1 MADNRESE
9 NANPPGVSP
18 FRRLLALLRPERR
31 DILIVV
37 AFAIGVGVLTLA
49 TPVAV
54 QALVNFVAFGGLFQP
69 LVVLGLLLFA
79 FLLLAGAIRVFKTWV
94 VDVLQRRIFVRVA
107 TDLSNRLPRVRVDAY
122 DRGHGPELV
131 NRFFDVLTVQKAS
144 ATLLLDGVA
153 VVLQAMIGLLILAFY
168 HPILLAFDLVL
179 LLGIAFVLFI
189 LGRGAV
195 RTAIA
200 ESKAKY
206 AVAASL
212 EEIARNPA
220 SFKLTG
226 GTLYARERTDALAVD
241 YVNARRRHF
250 AVVLR
255 QVVGAVGLQAVAGT
269 ALLTLGGW
277 LVIQGQLTLGQ
288 LVASELIVS
297 TVLASFAKTG
307 KQLESFY
314 DLLAGVDKLGQL
326 IDLPLE
332 REGGEEQLPADAG
345 GASLTLHQVRFNY
358 GNRVVLDAMSAHIRA
373 GERVCFVGS
382 HRSGK
387 TTLAELLYGLRM
399 PQRGHIEL
407 GGIDIREL
415 SLSSLRD
422 QVCMVKGLEVIE
434 CTIEENVR
442 MNRRDVT
449 PGNVRDA
456 LASVGLLDEV
466 RDLPDGLSTHLL
478 SSGAPLSSGQARR
491 LMLARAIAGRPRLL
505 VLDDLLDDL
514 DDEARAHVLATVLDR
529 AQPWTLIAFSRY
541 AGIGESFDRVV
552 RMDVA
557 RDGIFDRQ
565 APESV
570 MSAKQN
576 GGGGC

>member
-1 MADNRESE
+1 MSKGRDSE
-9 NANPPGVSP
+9 RGHTARVKP

-54 QALVNFVAFGGLFQP
+54 QALVNFVAFGGLVQP

-79 FLLLAGAIRVFKTWV
+79 FLVLAGAIRVFKTWV

-226 GTLYARERTDALAVD
+226 GTRYARERTDALAVD
-241 YVNARRRHF
+241 YVDARRRHF

-332 REGGEEQLPADAG
+332 REGGEEHLQADAG
-345 GASLTLHQVRFNY
+345 GASLTLHQVRFDY
-358 GNRVVLDAMSAHIRA
+358 GNRIVLDAVSAHVRA

-387 TTLAELLYGLRM
+387 STLAELLYGLRM
-399 PQRGHIEL
+399 PQQGHIEL

-415 SLSSLRD
+415 SLASLRS

-434 CTIEENVR
+434 CSIEENVR
-442 MNRRDVT
+442 MNRPEVT
-449 PGNVRDA
+449 PGDVREA

-505 VLDDLLDDL
+505 VVDDLLDDL
-514 DDEARAHVLATVLDR
+514 DDEARAHVLATLLDR
-529 AQPWTLIAFSRY
+529 EQPWTLIAFSRY
-541 AGIGESFDRVV
+541 ARIGESFDRLV

-557 RDGIFDRQ
+557 RNGILERKPADTL
-565 APESV
+565 SV
-570 MSAKQN
+570 AQN